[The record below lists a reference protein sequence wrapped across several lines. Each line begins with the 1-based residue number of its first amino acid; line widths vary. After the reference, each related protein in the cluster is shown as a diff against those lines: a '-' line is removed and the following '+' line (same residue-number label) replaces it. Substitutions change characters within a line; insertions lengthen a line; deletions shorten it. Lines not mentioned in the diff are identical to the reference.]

1 MNQLEDYIN
10 VPDELP
16 AQTSR
21 IEDIHK
27 VKKVAAWTPN
37 EDRRLLASIHKF
49 GLSDWQKISDYVGT
63 GRNRNQ
69 CSQRW
74 IRSLNPLINKNGR
87 TPDEDLQLKKAVSL
101 HGVKCWTKVA
111 ADMQGRTD
119 VQCRYRYYILVREG
133 QIRKGS
139 KKANSKTKRIIP
151 E

>member
-49 GLSDWQKISDYVGT
+49 GLSDW
-63 GRNRNQ
+63 
-69 CSQRW
+69 
-74 IRSLNPLINKNGR
+74 
-87 TPDEDLQLKKAVSL
+87 
-101 HGVKCWTKVA
+101 
-111 ADMQGRTD
+111 
-119 VQCRYRYYILVREG
+119 
-133 QIRKGS
+133 
-139 KKANSKTKRIIP
+139 
-151 E
+151 